1 MDDDST
7 KEENLAST
15 SKKEEKQK
23 EEEYDDR
30 DRDDRSYSDSTASP
44 YSGRSRLEI
53 RADKETRPEQPKN
66 ALVKSKQ
73 PERKKKP
80 VRRGRVAKRR
90 RSTVRRYQPI
100 RRALKKKT
108 ATKRGEREGSISTIF
123 TRLSSRSSSNAP
135 SCTFCGHRCCG
146 RR

>member
-1 MDDDST
+1 MDDDSA

-15 SKKEEKQK
+15 SKKEENRK

-30 DRDDRSYSDSTASP
+30 DRDDRSYSESTATIS
-44 YSGRSRLEI
+44 SGRSRLEI
-53 RADKETRPEQPKN
+53 KADKEPRTEQPKSS
-66 ALVKSKQ
+66 LVKTKQ

-80 VRRGRVAKRR
+80 LRRGRVSKRR
-90 RSTVRRYQPI
+90 RSQTRRYHPI
-100 RRALKKKT
+100 RRT
-108 ATKRGEREGSISTIF
+108 TKRKHGNRRGRDGSVSTIF

>member
-15 SKKEEKQK
+15 SKKEENQK

-30 DRDDRSYSDSTASP
+30 DRDDRSYSDSTTSA
-44 YSGRSRLEI
+44 YSGTSRLEI
-53 RADKETRPEQPKN
+53 RADKEFRPEVPKN
-66 ALVKSKQ
+66 TLVKTKQ
-73 PERKKKP
+73 PERKKKT

-90 RSTVRRYQPI
+90 RSALRRYQPV
-100 RRALKKKT
+100 RRTLKKKPT
-108 ATKRGEREGSISTIF
+108 TKREREGSVSTIF
-123 TRLSSRSSSNAP
+123 TRLSSRSSSNVP